1 MTEAEHESAKLPPA
15 LASALIEVE
24 RWVVMTG
31 SGVSA
36 ESGVPTFRDAQ
47 TGLWAQYD
55 PLELATP
62 AAFENDPEVVWQ
74 WYQWRRELISNTV
87 PNAAHSAL
95 AELQQLKP
103 ELTLVTQNV
112 DGLHQRAG
120 STDVLEFHG
129 SLRRNKCFRCERPGP
144 ESTDAYPPDCA
155 ACGGLLRPAVVWFG
169 EAIPAAALQAAAGA
183 VDECDAFFSVGTS
196 SLVYPAA
203 ALAEAALGRQALVVE
218 INPNPTPL
226 SGRADFALQGSAA
239 LWLPVIADSLRGTA

>member
-1 MTEAEHESAKLPPA
+1 MTEVGRHPAELPTA
-15 LASALIEVE
+15 LASALAETP

-47 TGLWAQYD
+47 TGLWAKYD

-62 AAFENDPEVVWQ
+62 EAFERDPELVWQ
-74 WYQWRRELISNTV
+74 WYQWRRALIRDTA
-87 PNAAHSAL
+87 PNAAHHAL

-103 ELTLVTQNV
+103 GLTLVTQNV

-120 STDVLEFHG
+120 STEVVEFHG
-129 SLRRNKCFRCERPGP
+129 SIQRNKCFRCERPGP
-144 ESTDAYPPDCA
+144 ASTDPSPPRCSECD
-155 ACGGLLRPAVVWFG
+155 GLLRPDVVWFG
-169 EAIPAAALQAAAGA
+169 EAIPVDALRAASRA
-183 VDECDAFFSVGTS
+183 VDDCDAFLSVGTS

-203 ALAEAALGRQALVVE
+203 ALADTALSRKALLVE

-226 SGRADFALQGSAA
+226 SARAHFALSGSAA
-239 LWLPVIADSLRGTA
+239 VWLPVIANLVRGTP